1 MATSAIALGKVRV
14 ASMKGEPVPEGAL
27 FDHQGRPTQDPNAIA
42 EGGSLGPFGQHK
54 GSGLA
59 LMCELLGGALAG
71 EWTMQDTDK
80 QQEITVNHMFMLIL
94 DPNLFGGARGFA
106 REVNGMQAY
115 ARSAEPAQGF
125 DHVLL
130 PGDPERASKAAR
142 LADGIPID
150 PQSWQA
156 ICQAGEKA
164 GMTAADMAGFTK

>member
-1 MATSAIALGKVRV
+1 
-14 ASMKGEPVPEGAL
+14 
-27 FDHQGRPTQDPNAIA
+27 
-42 EGGSLGPFGQHK
+42 
-54 GSGLA
+54 
-59 LMCELLGGALAG
+59 
-71 EWTMQDTDK
+71 
-80 QQEITVNHMFMLIL
+80 
-94 DPNLFGGARGFA
+94 
-106 REVNGMQAY
+106 MQAY